1 MDDTIRIDIPPGFV
15 AVAVRAV
22 AAEDIR
28 AGDYLALTKN
38 SARKPPALAVGSV
51 TFKPH
56 GIYAALFR
64 LGEHPRPW
72 YVAEHAARAGEQVR
86 ALILREGA

>member
-1 MDDTIRIDIPPGFV
+1 MTHTIRIDIPPGFV

-28 AGDYLALTKN
+28 AGDYLALT
-38 SARKPPALAVGSV
+38 
-51 TFKPH
+51 FKPH

-64 LGEHPRPW
+64 PGEHPRPW

-86 ALILREGA
+86 ALILREA